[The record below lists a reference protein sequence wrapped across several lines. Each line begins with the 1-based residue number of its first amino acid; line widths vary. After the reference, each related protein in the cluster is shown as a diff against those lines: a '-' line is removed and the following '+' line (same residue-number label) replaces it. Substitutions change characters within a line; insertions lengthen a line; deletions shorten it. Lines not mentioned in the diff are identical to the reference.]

1 MKSINFGVII
11 DMISKDIIKFEL
23 STRLSKLKKE
33 DVQELVEFLA
43 QNDSNWIGVLDGKRA
58 AVLFDEETRES
69 IRINDGIVKLEL
81 F

>member
-11 DMISKDIIKFEL
+11 DMISTDIIKFEL